1 MNKRQRKKAR
11 MWERVAEWEELKK
24 TIDPK
29 VLEEISKKI
38 EEAEKR
44 MRLEAT
50 KVVYG
55 VE

>member
-1 MNKRQRKKAR
+1 

-38 EEAEKR
+38 EDCLLYTSDAADDTR
-44 MRLEAT
+44 
-50 KVVYG
+50 
-55 VE
+55 